1 MLVILAALVVGVG
14 IAVLFYLPIAS
25 QMAGIPSFHAGSH
38 TTGSLTHTMPVVAYH
53 FLSARYLLLLLYPL
67 GLFLSLRGK
76 LTGRRLPIAIVLV
89 SVLVFVVPF
98 ILSEIRRDNAPYRI
112 FLTGLPILISGA
124 ALIIARCFGLLQNRI
139 ARFTMAVMLVTYC
152 ILVCITQI
160 NKTAHQAL
168 NDIAKGTR
176 AGDLY
181 FQYNLHYY
189 HPRKDAQGYLAQYRN
204 PQVPLIEACRSDAE
218 ILKYLRLSGHYI
230 QDNCTLASALAE
242 YKTIDVLIENP
253 ASFYDSLPVAD
264 KARWTHRQ
272 LLPGP
277 RNVQFIRITD
287 TARIQ

>member
-1 MLVILAALVVGVG
+1 
-14 IAVLFYLPIAS
+14 
-25 QMAGIPSFHAGSH
+25 
-38 TTGSLTHTMPVVAYH
+38 
-53 FLSARYLLLLLYPL
+53 
-67 GLFLSLRGK
+67 
-76 LTGRRLPIAIVLV
+76 
-89 SVLVFVVPF
+89 VPF
-98 ILSEIRRDNAPYRI
+98 VLSDIRCDNAPYRI

-124 ALIIARCFGLLQNRI
+124 ALIIARCFGVLQNRI
-139 ARFTMAVMLVTYC
+139 ARFTMAAMLVTYC

-189 HPRKDAQGYLAQYRN
+189 HPRKDAQEYLAQYRS

-230 QDNCTLASALAE
+230 PDTCTLASALAE
-242 YKTIDVLIENP
+242 YKTIDVLIENQ
-253 ASFYDSLPVAD
+253 ASIYASLPVAN
-264 KARWTHRQ
+264 KAGWSHQQ

-277 RNVQFIRITD
+277 RNVQFIRLTD
-287 TARIQ
+287 TARIK